1 MCARE
6 REWNFYHFAAIAHT
20 KTCTH
25 IELVVLTQVCVRIF
39 AYANTTDAIVMM
51 MDWVAFGTLFL
62 TLSLSQSLCSMNEC
76 ELVEV
81 NMQMNKVDGT
91 GLSIKMRHIYA
102 TDRPIRIGFIP
113 PRAC

>member
-1 MCARE
+1 MCVKANE
-6 REWNFYHFAAIAHT
+6 RVELLSFCGRAHT
-20 KTCTH
+20 KTCTR
-25 IELVVLTQVCVRIF
+25 IELVVLTQVYVRIF
-39 AYANTTDAIVMM
+39 AYANTADAIVMM

-62 TLSLSQSLCSMNEC
+62 TLSQSLCSMNEC

-102 TDRPIRIGFIP
+102 IDRPIRIDVIP